1 MYQQKYYKL
10 TGIDLLRQTN
20 MSISQKINFT
30 GKLQEDGATIF
41 FIAEKQ
47 QKTILTILLPQNNIN
62 NITSKNTKL
71 IE

>member
-1 MYQQKYYKL
+1 
-10 TGIDLLRQTN
+10 